1 MSVIAKHSMFDGL
14 FTVALKPT
22 GAFRDA
28 LKAKGFDVDHPRT
41 EYPLQVWHDCLDVAA
56 QFLYPTEVRER
67 AWWLLGERFIEGYLE
82 TLVGK
87 LIAVALPFLSAKTF
101 VQRSPRFMST
111 GMVGADVELEWT
123 GERSV
128 VVKLTNVAFP
138 SGHLLGGTVAVCLK
152 RIGAKGVKLEGGA
165 HGSAGSTLSIAWD

>member
-14 FTVALKPT
+14 FSVALKPT
-22 GAFRDA
+22 GAFRDE
-28 LKAKGFDVDHPRT
+28 LKARGFDADQPKT
-41 EYPLQVWHDCLDVAA
+41 EYPIVVWHDCLDVAA
-56 QFLYPTEVRER
+56 KYLYPNEARER

-87 LIAVALPFLSAKTF
+87 IIAVALPFLSAKTF

-111 GMVGADVELEWT
+111 GMVGADVVLEWT

-152 RIGAKGVKLEGGA
+152 RIGAKGVKLEGAAFGA
-165 HGSAGSTLSIAWD
+165 GGSQVSIAWD